1 MMKLTKNAVIYL
13 FLLTVAVNLVMDW
26 ANFENSVVLNV
37 LSIVLIVLTLIGL
50 LMNRK
55 QFKSIVFILYSLV
68 ALLYLGNNI
77 YLITNLIKQ

>member
-1 MMKLTKNAVIYL
+1 MKLTKNAVIYL